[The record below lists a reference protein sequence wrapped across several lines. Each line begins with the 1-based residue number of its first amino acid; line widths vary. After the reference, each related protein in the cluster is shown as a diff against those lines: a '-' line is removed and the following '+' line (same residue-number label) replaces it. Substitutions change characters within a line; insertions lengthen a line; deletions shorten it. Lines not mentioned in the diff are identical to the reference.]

1 MDVARKYWLGKC
13 REAGAF
19 LLDGNT
25 PLEHAV
31 LVTFQKVV
39 DGTGDPYVFR
49 MIADEDVR
57 SVLDDD
63 DYEIWRK
70 AKAAASS

>member
-1 MDVARKYWLGKC
+1 MNVARKYREKKR
-13 REAGAF
+13 REAGGF
-19 LLDGNT
+19 LLDGET

-39 DGTGDPYVFR
+39 DGTAEPYVFR

-70 AKAAASS
+70 AKVRASL

>member
-1 MDVARKYWLGKC
+1 MER
-13 REAGAF
+13 
-19 LLDGNT
+19 
-25 PLEHAV
+25 LE
-31 LVTFQKVV
+31 
-39 DGTGDPYVFR
+39 PYVFR

-63 DYEIWRK
+63 YEIWRK

>member
-1 MDVARKYWLGKC
+1 MER
-13 REAGAF
+13 
-19 LLDGNT
+19 
-25 PLEHAV
+25 LE
-31 LVTFQKVV
+31 
-39 DGTGDPYVFR
+39 PYVFR
-49 MIADEDVR
+49 MIADEDAR